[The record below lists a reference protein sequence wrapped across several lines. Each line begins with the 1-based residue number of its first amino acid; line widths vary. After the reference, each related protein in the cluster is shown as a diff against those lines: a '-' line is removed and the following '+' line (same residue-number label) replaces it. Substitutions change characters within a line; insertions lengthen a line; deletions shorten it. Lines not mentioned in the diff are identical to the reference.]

1 MEEIYAPS
9 DHPVFQ
15 LVPPLFE
22 EHAQELYSKIRRPT
36 VTSDTF
42 WNVYLQLLHEF
53 RSLGNNPVVTQ
64 VLAEYQEMTQVVE
77 EEDVQLLPG
86 LRHLRNGDNIVG
98 PNGDLYIEGLREP
111 VIPRP
116 VDQQPAIYYATF
128 TDDEESNGS
137 GSSSDED
144 FD

>member
-9 DHPVFQ
+9 DDPVFQ

-22 EHAQELYSKIRRPT
+22 ERAQELYSKIGRPT
-36 VTSDTF
+36 ITSDTF
-42 WNVYLQLLHEF
+42 WNVYLQLLQEF
-53 RSLGNNPVVTQ
+53 RSLGNNPAVTQ
-64 VLAEYQEMTQVVE
+64 VLAEYQEMTQVVG

-86 LRHLRNGDNIVG
+86 LRDLRNDDNIVG
-98 PNGDLYIEGLREP
+98 PHGDLHVGGLREP